1 MTSEEIRELSVLS
14 SETVNAAKII
24 IALILIMAI
33 YPFIQRYFV
42 TGLTLGAVKE

>member
-1 MTSEEIRELSVLS
+1 MLS

-24 IALILIMAI
+24 IALIPIMAI